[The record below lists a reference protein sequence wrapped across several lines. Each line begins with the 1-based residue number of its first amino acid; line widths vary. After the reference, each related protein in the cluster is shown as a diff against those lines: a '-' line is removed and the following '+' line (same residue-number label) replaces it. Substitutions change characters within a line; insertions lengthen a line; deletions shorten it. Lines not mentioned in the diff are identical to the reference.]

1 MSLHIQS
8 ISVSFKWRFEFYAV
22 IKYRPGI
29 LYIYICASV
38 GLPFEMEIGAGLDRT
53 DWKRLISYRV
63 ENATRA
69 NARVGCRPRVLRRG
83 LEIAIKRPVKGE

>member
-1 MSLHIQS
+1 MALRILRGHK
-8 ISVSFKWRFEFYAV
+8 ISTRDFIY
-22 IKYRPGI
+22 I
-29 LYIYICASV
+29 YIYICASV

-83 LEIAIKRPVKGE
+83 LEIAIKRSVKGE